1 MAEYKVNLDIYSGP
15 LDLLLYLIEE
25 AEVDIYDIPI
35 SRVTE
40 QYLAYLE
47 VLQSLDINLAG
58 DFLVMA
64 STLMEIKSRML
75 LPQSELPPEE
85 AEEDP
90 RLELVRQLIE
100 YKRFK
105 EAARELGAQAAER
118 AKRFA
123 RVGEI
128 WESEPK
134 DRPLD
139 KEVSLW
145 DLIKAFGE
153 ILKQTTLQTTARVV
167 YDDTP
172 VEVYMEE
179 ILHRLR
185 TSESVAFYDF
195 FRDRADKARI
205 IGVFL
210 AMLELIKQR
219 TIKAEQSQSF
229 AEIHIKIRTEE
240 AEPEAQPEASASET
254 AAAPM
259 PAPAPASPADED
271 DDAEDEL
278 DKELK
283 ALGLD
288 EEEAEE
294 EQAEPKPPDEGQTE
308 AAEEKDE
315 PQEDEKK
322 AP

>member
-1 MAEYKVNLDIYSGP
+1 LSERTVPDYKVNLDIYSGP

-25 AEVDIYDIPI
+25 SEVDICDIPI
-35 SRVTE
+35 AKIVE
-40 QYLAYLE
+40 QYLSYLE
-47 VLQSLDINLAG
+47 VLKSLDLNVAG

-105 EAARELGAQAAER
+105 EAARDLAYQAAER
-118 AKRFA
+118 AKRFS

-128 WESEPK
+128 WEQDAK
-134 DRPLD
+134 ARPLD

-153 ILKQTTLQTTARVV
+153 ILRQTTISTTARVV

-172 VEVYMEE
+172 IEVHMEE

-185 TSESVAFYDF
+185 TVTSLSFFEF
-195 FRDRADKARI
+195 FRDGQDKARI
-205 IGVFL
+205 IGIFL
-210 AMLELIKQR
+210 ALLELIKQR
-219 TIKAEQSQSF
+219 KLKATQSAAFSDI
-229 AEIHIKIRTEE
+229 AVSLRTEE
-240 AEPEAQPEASASET
+240 PEPAAEPEPPPEQAEPP
-254 AAAPM
+254 AAP
-259 PAPAPASPADED
+259 PTPQPPPISFARKDEEED
-271 DDAEDEL
+271 DL
-278 DKELK
+278 DKELED
-283 ALGLD
+283 LDLD
-288 EEEAEE
+288 ESE
-294 EQAEPKPPDEGQTE
+294 D
-308 AAEEKDE
+308 EEKKE
-315 PQEDEKK
+315 S
-322 AP
+322 

>member
-1 MAEYKVNLDIYSGP
+1 MADYKVNLDIYSGP

-25 AEVDIYDIPI
+25 SEVDIYDIPI
-35 SRVTE
+35 AKVTE

-47 VLQSLDINLAG
+47 VIQAMDLNVAG

-64 STLMEIKSRML
+64 SMLMEIKSRML

-85 AEEDP
+85 LEDDP

-105 EAARELGAQAAER
+105 EAAHDLAAQAAER

-123 RVGEI
+123 RTGEI
-128 WESEPK
+128 WETDEK
-134 DRPLD
+134 DKPLD

-153 ILKQTTLQTTARVV
+153 ILKQTTLSTTARVV

-172 VEVYMEE
+172 VEVHMQE

-185 TSESVAFYDF
+185 TAVAVSFFEF
-195 FRDRADKARI
+195 FRGQIDKARI
-205 IGVFL
+205 IGIFL

-219 TIKAEQSQSF
+219 KIKAEQSEVF
-229 AEIHIKIRTEE
+229 GDILIKLRGE
-240 AEPEAQPEASASET
+240 EPEAVQTQAET
-254 AAAPM
+254 AEQPPTP
-259 PAPAPASPADED
+259 PAPHPPPAPSDDKD
-271 DDAEDEL
+271 DDDLKDDL
-278 DKELK
+278 DKELA

-288 EEEAEE
+288 ESDEDEEDQQGEKEEVESEGQVGEEKEE
-294 EQAEPKPPDEGQTE
+294 EKPK
-308 AAEEKDE
+308 
-315 PQEDEKK
+315 ED
-322 AP
+322 